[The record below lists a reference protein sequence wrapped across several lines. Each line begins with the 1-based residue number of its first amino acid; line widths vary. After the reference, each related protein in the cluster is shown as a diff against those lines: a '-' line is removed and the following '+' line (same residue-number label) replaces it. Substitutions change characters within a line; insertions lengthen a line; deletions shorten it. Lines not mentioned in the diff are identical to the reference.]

1 VLSELI
7 EYAYKTV
14 YIYKVFSKRPWHT
27 WWHWCASHCWSSLMH
42 LY

>member
-14 YIYKVFSKRPWHT
+14 YI
-27 WWHWCASHCWSSLMH
+27 
-42 LY
+42 